1 MTSSK
6 FQCKVCHEEFDTEK
20 GLHIHLKKHKMDLAT
35 YYTTYYPRYNLY
47 TGKALP
53 FKNRDDYFSKDFS
66 NRKQLLKWCMEQP
79 KEVTKEY
86 ALKKLESRIVDK
98 NLKRGPNHLELKI
111 AQLPD
116 IDVYKYAFGSYT
128 QACKELGVKPL
139 YNSRMDDDF
148 FAEDKQFED
157 LKILIDTREQK
168 PLTFNVSEDLK
179 LDFGDYTVGGED
191 YNYTYVDRKSDSD
204 FKGTLS
210 GGLARFK
217 RELQRVKDFDSYLF
231 IVVESDLAR
240 LYKNNM
246 YGPHKSN
253 LKFIYHNMRVLTHE
267 FAGHCQ
273 FVFTGTRTN
282 SQSIIPKILKLGKKL
297 WNVDVQYYIDK
308 CNIGKPDQK
317 MNLEV

>member
-6 FQCKVCHEEFDTEK
+6 FKCKVCHEEFDTEK
-20 GLHIHLKKHKMDLAT
+20 GLHIHLKKHKLDLAT
-35 YYTTYYPRYNLY
+35 YYTTYYPKTNLL
-47 TGKALP
+47 TGDPLP
-53 FKNRDDYFSKDFS
+53 FKNKDEYFSRDFS
-66 NRKQLLKWCMEQP
+66 TRKQLIKWCMSQD
-79 KEVTKEY
+79 KEKAGEY
-86 ALKKLESRIVDK
+86 ALEKLKQRIDDKKLK
-98 NLKRGPNHLELKI
+98 YAPNHLELKI

-116 IDVYKYAFGSYT
+116 IDVYKYAFGSYGK
-128 QACKELGVKPL
+128 ACSELNVKPL
-139 YNSRMDDDF
+139 YGSRIDPSF
-148 FAEDKQFED
+148 FDPDENFEN

-179 LDFGDYTVGGED
+179 LDFGDYTVGGDD

-231 IVVESDLAR
+231 VVVESDLNR
-240 LYKNNM
+240 LYRNNM

-273 FVFTGTRTN
+273 FVFTGTRAN
-282 SQSIIPKILKLGKKL
+282 SQSVIPKILTLGKKL
-297 WNVDVQYYIDK
+297 WNIDLQYYIDK
-308 CNIGKPDQK
+308 NGLD
-317 MNLEV
+317 